1 MIWKAVND
9 IIWNNLQGEGSVL
22 NSHSADVE
30 MQDFGQPYGLQI
42 AWGKKKKVI
51 CMGIKQPIQ
60 DSHYSILDGIS
71 CSAAVVKRHQ
81 PHQHH
86 GINKFINQPVV
97 PWARP
102 RHTWGVWWCRHV
114 SSSYKEFIRI
124 FIWLT
129 YFYVYIMWVHTSYTY
144 KIATCTLFWQVP
156 WSLKCCGDIS
166 VAGLFCLPFA
176 LAAFFQLKSQQS
188 TAYVYN

>member
-1 MIWKAVND
+1 MFWLTGSKLNVLLGIEDKNSWFYPGHGREKWCKTYRQNWEHYTWFGRQWMTSSETICRVKGLCWTPTQLMWRCKILANPMVCK
-9 IIWNNLQGEGSVL
+9 LHGE
-22 NSHSADVE
+22 
-30 MQDFGQPYGLQI
+30 
-42 AWGKKKKVI
+42 KKKKVI

-102 RHTWGVWWCRHV
+102 RHTWGVWWYRHV
-114 SSSYKEFIRI
+114 SSSTRN
-124 FIWLT
+124 L
-129 YFYVYIMWVHTSYTY
+129 
-144 KIATCTLFWQVP
+144 
-156 WSLKCCGDIS
+156 
-166 VAGLFCLPFA
+166 
-176 LAAFFQLKSQQS
+176 
-188 TAYVYN
+188 